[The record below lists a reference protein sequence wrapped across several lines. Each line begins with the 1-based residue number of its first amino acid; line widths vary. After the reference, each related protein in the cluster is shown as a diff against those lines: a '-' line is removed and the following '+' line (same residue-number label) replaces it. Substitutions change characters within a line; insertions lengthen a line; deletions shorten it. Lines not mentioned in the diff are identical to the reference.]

1 MLGSS
6 TTRAATSPIRIQMD
20 QGTPFWPQG
29 AWHQKEPSGAS
40 SARAL
45 GVEMVG
51 RGTLKGRIWFSSISG
66 EPGRARRRCLRSS
79 IPSAVLDQASVSMP
93 WAPSSSTGASR
104 CRLPPC
110 QHCSQGAI
118 RSCMSLPSAMP
129 MVAAPSPWNEI
140 VITPC
145 RQVWMKPGPMARSI
159 WAQTGKLLTPKCFR
173 RREGEAAG
181 CRMPRKV
188 GHPWG
193 WDEVS
198 PWQVGGYGSPMW
210 FCRPWRT
217 VDGSTQLALE
227 KKSRDFGVGKAREN
241 TPLLPFPGKNGKII
255 NIQVR
260 AYGCSR
266 GDSTFFSFKIPE
278 SLITEGRQAAMS
290 IHSDRTQPFP
300 GTLAWSCGWTL
311 ATTCPLAAPKL
322 DQTWYNLARQWRF
335 VWKSRAIPHALL
347 HFF

>member
-6 TTRAATSPIRIQMD
+6 TTRVATPPIRIQMD

-51 RGTLKGRIWFSSISG
+51 RETLKGRIWFSSISG
-66 EPGRARRRCLRSS
+66 EPGRARRTCLRSS

-159 WAQTGKLLTPKCFR
+159 WAQTGKLLISKCFR
-173 RREGEAAG
+173 RRERGG
-181 CRMPRKV
+181 CRMPGKV

-227 KKSRDFGVGKAREN
+227 KNREISELGRLGKTLHWCHFQVKIVKSSTFKYGRMGGVGG
-241 TPLLPFPGKNGKII
+241 TVHFS
-255 NIQVR
+255 V
-260 AYGCSR
+260 SR
-266 GDSTFFSFKIPE
+266 FQNHW
-278 SLITEGRQAAMS
+278 RQAGCNVDPFWQDPALPWDTGVVLWVDAGNYLPAGS
-290 IHSDRTQPFP
+290 TQIR
-300 GTLAWSCGWTL
+300 SKHD
-311 ATTCPLAAPKL
+311 TT
-322 DQTWYNLARQWRF
+322 W
-335 VWKSRAIPHALL
+335 
-347 HFF
+347 